1 MKFLIRPLVVLIL
14 LLPSFSSADEL
25 VLTTGPIGS
34 DSWEI
39 GSYISSIFED
49 AGKNTGISINVVP
62 SRDYLQNIKR
72 LSSGAVNMAIVDALS
87 LYRAEAGKEGPE
99 NRHGRKIYNLSVIGI
114 EVEHFVLF
122 SNLSDKEDIFDLSEK
137 TLYLGQNGDIQKYG
151 AVTITDCLGLA
162 TSTDGGGELDTE
174 TAVELMID
182 GVFDGGIFSGV
193 PPVSHLV
200 RLRNL
205 MGKNASFLEVP
216 EEIYHTIR
224 ETCPIWF
231 RYTISPGTYPD
242 QKEPIKTI
250 ARPIFLLTTDLVDN
264 RTARA
269 IVEVIFDGKDKFSSP
284 FAPIPITIDMNIE
297 HATTALHPGAASY
310 YEKMG
315 FTVSTEGDRK

>member
-1 MKFLIRPLVVLIL
+1 MKFLIRLAVVLIFSI
-14 LLPSFSSADEL
+14 PSFSSADEL

-49 AGKNTGISINVVP
+49 AGKNTGITINVVP
-62 SRDYLQNIKR
+62 SHDYLQNIKR
-72 LSSGAVNMAIVDALS
+72 LSSGAVDMAIVDVLS
-87 LYRAEAGKEGPE
+87 LYRSNIEKERPE
-99 NRHGRKIYNLSVIGI
+99 KRHGREIYNLSMIGI

-122 SNLSDKEDIFDLSEK
+122 SNLIDKNDVSDLSDK
-137 TLYLGQNGDIQKYG
+137 TLYSGQYGDIQRYG
-151 AVTITDCLGLA
+151 AMMITDCLGFSA
-162 TSTDGGGELDTE
+162 STDGGDKLDTD
-174 TAVELMID
+174 TAVELLID

-193 PPVSHLV
+193 PPINHLV
-200 RLRNL
+200 RLRNF

-250 ARPIFLLTTDLVDN
+250 ARPIFLLTTDLLDD

-269 IVEVIFDGKDKFSSP
+269 IVEVIFDGKDKFFSP

-297 HATTALHPGAASY
+297 HATTTLHPGAASY
-310 YEKMG
+310 YEKRG
-315 FTVSTEGDRK
+315 FTVSAEGD